1 MGIIF
6 RAQAQEPQNPKTDDG
21 NRQLAKATK
30 SRQQRQPQSVVSM
43 VAMVAAVVV
52 VVTVVVVA
60 AWLFADVG
68 ANFGWSKQQVKSR
81 DVMSRSCA
89 TWTIHTNFV
98 L

>member
-1 MGIIF
+1 MP
-6 RAQAQEPQNPKTDDG
+6 RPRDQKPKNRRWQQAAGKSH
-21 NRQLAKATK
+21 KKSATA
-30 SRQQRQPQSVVSM
+30 S
-43 VAMVAAVVV
+43 AAVGGYGGGSG
-52 VVTVVVVA
+52 TDGSAA